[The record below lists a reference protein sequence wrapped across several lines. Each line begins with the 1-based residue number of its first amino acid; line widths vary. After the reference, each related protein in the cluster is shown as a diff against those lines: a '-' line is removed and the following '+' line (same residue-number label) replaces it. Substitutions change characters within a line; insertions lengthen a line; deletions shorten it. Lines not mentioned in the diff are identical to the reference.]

1 MANTTFLPFEENWN
15 LVKAKIV
22 TFLENIEGG
31 MNKDS
36 YKIPAKE
43 FVAVYKCARAFFFN
57 ALHLFDVTRSSMRH
71 FARLNM
77 H

>member
-1 MANTTFLPFEENWN
+1 MANSAFLPFEENWN

-22 TFLENIEGG
+22 TFLDNIEGG

-43 FVAVYKCARAFFFN
+43 FVAVYKCARARFRSAN
-57 ALHLFDVTRSSMRH
+57 RLFL
-71 FARLNM
+71 F
-77 H
+77 